1 MSLTPEQTS
10 YLEQQIVLQASK
22 LGSVPIDPI
31 SLLSVVGVILK
42 LTDDQQLDMN
52 KKYFSVVVF

>member
-1 MSLTPEQTS
+1 
-10 YLEQQIVLQASK
+10 